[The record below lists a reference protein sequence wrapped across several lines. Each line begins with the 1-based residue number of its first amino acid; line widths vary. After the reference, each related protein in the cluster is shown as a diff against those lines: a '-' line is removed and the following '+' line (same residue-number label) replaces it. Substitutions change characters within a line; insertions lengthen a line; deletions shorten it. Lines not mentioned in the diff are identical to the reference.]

1 MSKAH
6 HPHRAPWREKLDNF
20 VMAPKVQYFLILLIL
35 ANAALMGLETSSY
48 VQEHFSRELV
58 MLDEAILLVF
68 IVEIVCLLL
77 ARGLAFF
84 KDPWSVFDFIVI
96 SIAVVPATESF
107 SVLRALRVLRVLRL
121 FTKVKSLQKVVK
133 SLLSAVPGL
142 GSVGMV
148 MLLIFYVSAVLAT
161 NLFSKDFPE
170 TFGNM
175 GLTLY
180 TLFQIMTGDGWSDS
194 VARPV
199 MEVFPYAWIFFI
211 IFILISTFVIL
222 NLFIAVIVDASND
235 EAEAAAK
242 AERRILRTH
251 LEEMRKEL
259 TDFRQRFDD
268 IEAQKN
274 RNV

>member
-6 HPHRAPWREKLDNF
+6 HHRAPWCEKLDNL

-84 KDPWSVFDFIVI
+84 KDPWSVFDFLVI
-96 SIAVVPATESF
+96 SIAIVPATESF

-211 IFILISTFVIL
+211 VFILISTFVIL

-251 LEEMRKEL
+251 LEDMRAEL
-259 TDFRQRFDD
+259 ADFRKRFDE

>member
-6 HPHRAPWREKLDNF
+6 HHRAPWREKLENF

-84 KDPWSVFDFIVI
+84 KDPWSVFDFLVI
-96 SIAVVPATESF
+96 SIAIVPATESF

-211 IFILISTFVIL
+211 VFILISTFVIL

-251 LEEMRKEL
+251 LEDMRAEL
-259 TDFRQRFDD
+259 ADFRKRFDE

>member
-6 HPHRAPWREKLDNF
+6 HHRAPWREKLDNL

-84 KDPWSVFDFIVI
+84 KDPWSVFDFLVI
-96 SIAVVPATESF
+96 SIAIVPATESF

-211 IFILISTFVIL
+211 VFILISTFVIL

-251 LEEMRKEL
+251 LEDMRAEL
-259 TDFRQRFDD
+259 ADFRKRFDE